1 MTNTDTN
8 SQNIVKEVL
17 NTLANYA
24 GHRENERYRSLV
36 TSQQILLNGQ
46 KSITETTT
54 NYGRTFFS
62 HLFNNW
68 LEEIGQT
75 NQRKEARTLPVLSI
89 SCEPALSLKS

>member
-54 NYGRTFFS
+54 NYGRTFF
-62 HLFNNW
+62 LTC
-68 LEEIGQT
+68 LTIGW
-75 NQRKEARTLPVLSI
+75 RKSGDKSKKKKHEHCLS
-89 SCEPALSLKS
+89 